1 VTAHEAADGAQV
13 RRDHRLPSFHSKI
26 DVQAVHADGGRPLS
40 IVPPR
45 GDGSID
51 ADRSDPGDIP
61 SDLMVEYYTQRAS
74 DGGLIIAVFAS
85 ARGAGLANTSRP
97 DGSCILRHWAGV
109 TPI

>member
-1 VTAHEAADGAQV
+1 
-13 RRDHRLPSFHSKI
+13 
-26 DVQAVHADGGRPLS
+26 
-40 IVPPR
+40 
-45 GDGSID
+45 
-51 ADRSDPGDIP
+51 
-61 SDLMVEYYTQRAS
+61 MVEYYTQRAS